1 MKKIY
6 YLLLILF
13 INCSSDSE
21 YPPRIDIK
29 CENNNECASD
39 MKCEAGYCVSKE
51 ITNSDTKFY
60 IKIEP
65 QNNSFNEYYFNNF
78 STEPIRTE
86 RLNYYE
92 DNPFNLT
99 GIPKSKL
106 LGEFSID
113 NQSENN
119 TEYSLL
125 IVNKEDKQLNFYT
138 RSYQEN
144 NKTYFSFVLPIGDYT
159 LNVYPDSE
167 YPPFSKD
174 IDGISANADK
184 NITINLSKEYFE
196 QSHKKVYGVLQ
207 YNNENQPFFLDNA
220 TVYAFIIDETG
231 KEKIISN
238 KVKSC
243 NITDDVTCK
252 KNGFFSLLIDK
263 NYSDFYLKITSP
275 LFENIDFTYQTSAIT
290 ENIGNINLG
299 NFSPKKNIS
308 FKLTGKSGNLNNIK
322 VDITGTINQYATYKN
337 SFFISCLNCVDENIL
352 QESEIAQLSLFEGNY
367 NFYIKPNNQSNYV
380 SKLINQTINSS
391 NNSIVVEL
399 LGKILFKGSVMSL
412 NKLLFLDNI
421 SVKFKRKNIP
431 YSFETLAL
439 TDSTGSFEV
448 LLEPGQYDVILMNN
462 NDDSNYSNW
471 VYFNQEY
478 NINNDDI
485 LKYYLPDGYKVLL
498 TVKQNTNIP
507 LKSAVI
513 SLNLIDL
520 KDFYKNKTGIP
531 DEYVYFQTLSDE
543 YGKFYIVIPILYK
556 E

>member
-1 MKKIY
+1 MRYIH

-13 INCSSDSE
+13 INCSSNSIPE
-21 YPPRIDIK
+21 NIIIIK
-29 CENNNECASD
+29 CENNYECASD

-78 STEPIRTE
+78 STEPVRTE

-92 DNPFNLT
+92 VNPFNLT

-113 NQSENN
+113 DELANIVEYGLFIINKENN
-119 TEYSLL
+119 
-125 IVNKEDKQLNFYT
+125 KLNFYT

-144 NKTYFSFVLPIGDYT
+144 NETYFSFTLPIGDYF
-159 LNVYPDSE
+159 LNIYPDSE
-167 YPPFSKD
+167 YPPFSMD
-174 IDGISANADK
+174 INGISANNDK
-184 NITINLSKEYFE
+184 NILITLSKEYFE

-220 TVYAFIIDETG
+220 IVYAFIIDEAG

-252 KNGFFSLLIDK
+252 KNGYFSLLVDK

-275 LFENIDFTYQTSAIT
+275 LFENIDFTYQISVVT

-322 VDITGTINQYATYKN
+322 VDVTGTINEYATYKN
-337 SFFISCLNCVDENIL
+337 SFYINCLNCVDDNIL
-352 QESEIAQLSLFEGNY
+352 QESDIAQISLFEGNY

-380 SKLINQTINSS
+380 SKLVNQTINTE
-391 NNSIVVEL
+391 NNSIIVEL
-399 LGKILFKGSVMSL
+399 FGKILFKGSVMSL
-412 NKLLFLDNI
+412 NKLIFLDNI

-439 TDSTGSFEV
+439 TDLTGSFEV
-448 LLEPGQYDVILMNN
+448 LLEPGQYDVILLNN
-462 NDDSNYSNW
+462 NGDSNYSNW

-478 NINNDDI
+478 TINHDTNLI
-485 LKYYLPDGYKVLL
+485 YYLPDGYKVLL

-513 SLNLIDL
+513 SLYLIDL

-531 DEYVYFQTLSDE
+531 DEYIYFQTLSDE
-543 YGKFYIVIPILYK
+543 YGKFYIVVPILYK